1 MEATRRQA
9 LDVAAGFLLDSGL
22 KMSKLKGGQA
32 LQRKGR
38 ELPREDAFRVW
49 LGSHTDLGERAI
61 GDTVSRAKRAAGLIS
76 IEGAANESQVRYLLE
91 NTSEYQKCT
100 ASVRSQLKKA
110 VLLYRSFR
118 SNR

>member
-1 MEATRRQA
+1 MEATRRQT
-9 LDVAAGFLLDSGL
+9 LDVAADLLLDSDL
-22 KMSKLKGGQA
+22 KMSKVKGGQA
-32 LQRKGR
+32 LQRKSR
-38 ELPREDAFRVW
+38 ELPREDAFRAW
-49 LGSHTDLGERAI
+49 LASHTDLGARAI

-91 NTSEYQKCT
+91 TAPEYRKCT

>member
-1 MEATRRQA
+1 
-9 LDVAAGFLLDSGL
+9 
-22 KMSKLKGGQA
+22 MSKVRDGQA
-32 LQRKGR
+32 IQNKSG
-38 ELPREDAFRVW
+38 ELPRGDAFRAW
-49 LGSHTDLGERAI
+49 LASHTALGERAI

-91 NTSEYQKCT
+91 SSPGYQKCT
-100 ASVRSQLKKA
+100 PSVRSQIKKA